1 MEKNLSDKE
10 KIKQFLE
17 YKGISKNKFYVQ
29 TGLSVGFLDS
39 GNSLGVDR
47 LRTIVNIYPDLNI
60 EWVVTGE
67 GSMTKTKQSTA
78 NSSALLEIIK
88 EKDARIEK
96 YIRENERLS
105 IRVKQLESE
114 MPNTVSASSKVGS
127 SKGA

>member
-1 MEKNLSDKE
+1 MNEKAR
-10 KIKQFLE
+10 IKQFLD

-39 GNSLGVDR
+39 GNSLVVDK
-47 LRTIVNIYPDLNI
+47 LKKIINTYPDLNL
-60 EWVVTGE
+60 EWIVTGE
-67 GSMTKTKQSTA
+67 GSMIKPQQTTA
-78 NSSALLEIIK
+78 SGSAFLEIIK

>member
-1 MEKNLSDKE
+1 MGKNLSDKE
-10 KIKQFLE
+10 KIKQFLD

-60 EWVVTGE
+60 EWIVTGE
-67 GSMTKTKQSTA
+67 GSMIKPKQTTA
-78 NSSALLEIIK
+78 NNSTFLEILK

-114 MPNTVSASSKVGS
+114 MPNTVSASSKIGS